1 VLDAANDSSKQCLL
15 REIDDLKRQLADHLD
30 YEERLETQAKDLVG
44 LAEGLDV
51 TRTELQSLIQQRD
64 RFFSIIAHD
73 LRSPFTALLGFTEL
87 LASQAKTMPRDS
99 VEQYANFAND
109 AGQQAY
115 KLLENLLEWSQLQTG
130 SMTYAPESF
139 PLTDAINAV
148 IDLFAG
154 PATAK
159 NITLKAGQ
167 VTPDVVTGDPQ
178 MIDAI
183 LRNLVN
189 NAIKFTPENGAVTVS
204 AIKASGAITLAV
216 TDTGVGM
223 EADTIERLFKLD
235 DKVSTPGT
243 NGEPSTGLGL
253 QLCHELAMLHGG
265 PIAIDSAPGKGST
278 FSFQL
283 PLA

>member
-1 VLDAANDSSKQCLL
+1 MLDSGDDSSTQCLL
-15 REIDDLKRQLADHLD
+15 NEIDDLKRQLADRLD
-30 YEERLETQAKDLVG
+30 YEERLETQAKELVG
-44 LAEGLDV
+44 LAEGLDG
-51 TRTELQSLIQQRD
+51 TRNELQNLIHQRD

-87 LASQAKTMPRDS
+87 LALQARTMTRDS
-99 VEQYANFAND
+99 LELYANFAND
-109 AGQQAY
+109 AGQQAH

-130 SMTYAPESF
+130 STTYAPENL
-139 PLTDAINAV
+139 PLTDAVNTV
-148 IDLFAG
+148 IALFAA
-154 PATAK
+154 PANAK
-159 NITLKAGQ
+159 EITLQAGQ
-167 VTPDVVTGDPQ
+167 VAPDVVTGDPQ

-189 NAIKFTPENGAVTVS
+189 NAIKFTPDNGAVTVS
-204 AIKASGAITLAV
+204 ATKSDGAITLAV
-216 TDTGVGM
+216 TDTGIGM
-223 EADTIERLFKLD
+223 EADTIARLFKLD

-253 QLCHELAMLHGG
+253 QLCHELAMLHDG
-265 PIAIDSAPGKGST
+265 PITIDSAPGKGST

>member
-1 VLDAANDSSKQCLL
+1 MLDSGNDSSTQCLL
-15 REIDDLKRQLADHLD
+15 NEIDDLKRQLADRLD
-30 YEERLETQAKDLVG
+30 YEERLETQAKELVG
-44 LAEGLDV
+44 LAEGLDG
-51 TRTELQSLIQQRD
+51 TRNELQSLIHQRD

-87 LASQAKTMPRDS
+87 LASQAQTMTRDS
-99 VEQYANFAND
+99 IEQYANFAND
-109 AGQQAY
+109 AGQQAH

-130 SMTYAPESF
+130 SITYAPENF
-139 PLTDAINAV
+139 TLPDAINTV
-148 IDLFAG
+148 IDLFAA
-154 PATAK
+154 PANAK
-159 NITLKAGQ
+159 EITLQAGQ
-167 VTPDVVTGDPQ
+167 VAPDVVTGDPQ

-189 NAIKFTPENGAVTVS
+189 NAIKFTPDNGAVTVS
-204 AIKASGAITLAV
+204 ATKSGGAITLAV

-223 EADTIERLFKLD
+223 EADTIARLFKLD

-265 PIAIDSAPGKGST
+265 PIAIDSAPGTGST
-278 FSFQL
+278 FCFQL
-283 PLA
+283 SLA